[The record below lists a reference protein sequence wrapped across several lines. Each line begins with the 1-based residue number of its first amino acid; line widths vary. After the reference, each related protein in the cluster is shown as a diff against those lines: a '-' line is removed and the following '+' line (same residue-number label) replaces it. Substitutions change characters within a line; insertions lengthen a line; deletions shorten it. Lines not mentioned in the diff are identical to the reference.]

1 MKYVGVVDSL
11 VFSESVRVIECDKD
25 GNITGDRTFEDDEPK
40 NISKEAKVNVDYVY
54 RFDDWIGQEA
64 IIALSQKYL
73 KELENLVDE
82 AQRKGYI
89 TI

>member
-1 MKYVGVVDSL
+1 
-11 VFSESVRVIECDKD
+11 
-25 GNITGDRTFEDDEPK
+25 
-40 NISKEAKVNVDYVY
+40 VNVDYVY
-54 RFDDWIGQEA
+54 RFDDWIGQED

-89 TI
+89 TV